1 MVVGGYYEEGT
12 SNDTARLLNG
22 GFTACVEA
30 RPRLHSTRV
39 EWEGEEGGR
48 EGLEETVFGGKR
60 WTGGRGRAGGPL
72 LKGTRCE
79 LGFREEGGGG

>member
-39 EWEGEEGGR
+39 EWEGEEGGIIIFN
-48 EGLEETVFGGKR
+48 L
-60 WTGGRGRAGGPL
+60 
-72 LKGTRCE
+72 
-79 LGFREEGGGG
+79 